1 MLSEVGLPTKQLR
14 YYICASVKG
23 CSKRLRRSE
32 REFVGDHAHIHQQET
47 WYRDLTPEKAEK
59 LVNCHVPDEE
69 VHEKLIDELAA
80 GARPRAFTLTAVS
93 QQTRTVAGYIYA
105 TVADKTL
112 KIGQLKVD
120 RGHQERGLGGL
131 LLKAAEKNARKLG
144 APFSKVTLTVLET
157 NEGAQRCY
165 TKAGFKVC
173 TAYES
178 SFPPCACTAT
188 GIPCHHKRI
197 RWLNMEKAA

>member
-1 MLSEVGLPTKQLR
+1 MLKEKNHKGPGRKRKWTEPNPSLVCPGAEVRSRFAEWEWASAEGESEPVLEKEADNVLVEDSR
-14 YYICASVKG
+14 YYVCASVKG

-120 RGHQERGLGGL
+120 RGHQE
-131 LLKAAEKNARKLG
+131 
-144 APFSKVTLTVLET
+144 
-157 NEGAQRCY
+157 
-165 TKAGFKVC
+165 
-173 TAYES
+173 
-178 SFPPCACTAT
+178 
-188 GIPCHHKRI
+188 
-197 RWLNMEKAA
+197 